1 MTEQCWLLLLLSR
14 LPSPFNF
21 QALFSFAGYWLGVQS
36 SCLSFLEFPA
46 PTPFFLASFSNAYF
60 LPISPA
66 SHPFR
71 TPTSRFFPAPIPI
84 PLLPLLSWA
93 PPPYSP
99 TMGASCR
106 HSYYLLILIVAKFL
120 PSPLNLSATQLF
132 TRPHSIGC
140 ENNRYR
146 NTAMT
151 LSPKQWSCVL
161 WRTNEIRGFKSC
173 VLTAWTGYAA
183 WPKRFG
189 SRGLVTPFRL
199 GHVAEVNWLRRPG
212 KTL

>member
-14 LPSPFNF
+14 IPSPFNF

-120 PSPLNLSATQLF
+120 PSPLNLSATQLLQGL
-132 TRPHSIGC
+132 TVLAVKTIDIEIQQWLYPQ
-140 ENNRYR
+140 NNGAACYGEP
-146 NTAMT
+146 MK
-151 LSPKQWSCVL
+151 LEVL
-161 WRTNEIRGFKSC
+161 R
-173 VLTAWTGYAA
+173 AA
-183 WPKRFG
+183 Y
-189 SRGLVTPFRL
+189 
-199 GHVAEVNWLRRPG
+199 
-212 KTL
+212 